1 MIQREGLFVFEA
13 PVFFRRNRDA
23 SQKTSSAGDRSLCSG
38 VRDAGRHRLCAREPA
53 SESPPIPCAAV
64 AEVAPFS
71 LVFFSALQYIGRSIN
86 KCVNNRRTLRI
97 KLFLQTREY
106 LCAGTRAR
114 RRTRYLYYFNIWLF
128 SSQVNRFFQTLRRL
142 IRDLQ

>member
-1 MIQREGLFVFEA
+1 MKGSLFLKLPFSFVETGAHPKKHRLPGTALFV
-13 PVFFRRNRDA
+13 
-23 SQKTSSAGDRSLCSG
+23 
-38 VRDAGRHRLCAREPA
+38 PA
-53 SESPPIPCAAV
+53 SGTPGGIGSARGSRRLSRRRSPARPWLRPL
-64 AEVAPFS
+64 PFRS
-71 LVFFSALQYIGRSIN
+71 CFFSAFQYIGRSIN

-106 LCAGTRAR
+106 RCAGTRAR

-128 SSQVNRFFQTLRRL
+128 SRQVNKFFQTLRRL